1 MAPLPAFGGNG
12 SPPGE
17 NYDRAGI
24 LQAHRCME
32 VWEQM
37 QWVNSWLMSWA
48 HRLLLIGVMSG
59 WQPVTS
65 GVLQGSIFWP
75 VLFNVFINDLGTKLE
90 GILSKLAYDTKLG
103 EAVDSLECTETLK
116 KTVHKWN
123 VR

>member
-17 NYDRAGI
+17 NYGRAGV

-65 GVLQGSIFWP
+65 GVLQGSILGL
-75 VLFNVFINDLGTKLE
+75 VLFKVFIS
-90 GILSKLAYDTKLG
+90 ILDAGLWNAY
-103 EAVDSLECTETLK
+103 
-116 KTVHKWN
+116 
-123 VR
+123 